1 MTLSGLSWEAQLAL
15 FAPYCGGREREPLL
29 RQALV
34 MLPSRE
40 YAGER
45 TLVDAP
51 AHRFFLHWDPVQAP
65 LEPCRC
71 VLRFESRPGVDYRF
85 ECPAHQLLSW
95 FMEGPVQ
102 GRGNDLPDSF
112 WQWLLLSRFADD
124 RPL

>member
-15 FAPYCGGREREPLL
+15 FAPYCGGRERESIL
-29 RQALV
+29 RQALA
-34 MLPSRE
+34 MLPFGE
-40 YAGER
+40 HAGER
-45 TLVDAP
+45 TLFDAP
-51 AHRFFLHWDPVQAP
+51 AHRFFLRWDPVQAP

-71 VLRFESRPGVDYRF
+71 VLRFESHPGVDYRF

-95 FMEGPVQ
+95 FMEGPVH
-102 GRGNDLPDSF
+102 GCGNDLPDSF